1 MSFDAAAHCR
11 LQNVPGNLPDDRK
24 PRPAPGMGRFS
35 IVAQLRELIVV
46 HGRIMKPDPA
56 VPPLLMVD
64 DDDNDAVIF
73 TRRLKAA
80 GVRIPLIHIRNGGDA
95 FVFLNQFCAGRKPIE
110 ERPALIFLDV
120 NMPSLSGF
128 DILLWAKQ
136 QPALKSMKIIMLSG
150 ATEPWD
156 AQIAAKLGADDY
168 VMKFPDAEALSHL
181 LAEHLAPER
190 VATAGPEPTPT

>member
-1 MSFDAAAHCR
+1 M
-11 LQNVPGNLPDDRK
+11 
-24 PRPAPGMGRFS
+24 
-35 IVAQLRELIVV
+35 
-46 HGRIMKPDPA
+46 GRIMKSDPA

-80 GVRIPLIHIRNGGDA
+80 GVRVPLIHFRNGGDV

-110 ERPALIFLDV
+110 ERPALMFLDV
-120 NMPSLSGF
+120 NMPNLSGF
-128 DILLWAKQ
+128 DILLWAKR
-136 QPALKSMKIIMLSG
+136 QPALKGMKIIMLSG

-168 VMKFPDAEALSHL
+168 VMKFPSPEALTNL
-181 LAEHLAPER
+181 LIEHLAPER
-190 VATAGPEPTPT
+190 VASTPGPEQPTRT